1 MNFKSILVVG
11 LSIATLGLSLPAHAG
26 ETEVESG
33 AGGGSTATVIDNQQG
48 SVTNGSGNTTN
59 QLIKNTVKN
68 KQKGLGG
75 GDTGTSLTNGQ
86 MSETNGYGNVTNQ
99 VIKNKV
105 LNKQKSH

>member
-26 ETEVESG
+26 DTS
-33 AGGGSTATVIDNQQG
+33 TVIDNQQG
-48 SVTNGSGNTTN
+48 SVIDGNGNHTN
-59 QLIKNTVKN
+59 QTIKNKVTN
-68 KQKGLGG
+68 KQKGYGG

-86 MSETNGYGNVTNQ
+86 MSDVTGHGNVTNQ